1 MKDFTLLMICVR
13 VDKTEYWFCDS
24 DEQTQIKMFMWH
36 SDFYMEIYIP
46 LPLLSNEGYVFTF
59 IHWFACLSIFKMWI
73 KV

>member
-36 SDFYMEIYIP
+36 SDFCMEIYIP
-46 LPLLSNEGYVFTF
+46 LPLLSKVMFSP
-59 IHWFACLSIFKMWI
+59 LSIGLSVCLFSKC
-73 KV
+73 